1 MIVGG
6 YAVIPILLRPFV
18 GRWSDAGRRIR
29 LMRIGLLSFAV
40 SFALMIFTESIWVFF
55 ALRCV
60 QGIGMAAYPTA
71 AGSFIAEIVP
81 PRRRGEGLGFFGLA
95 TSGSQMITPLV
106 GGLVVAHFGG
116 FDAVLVLGVA
126 TAGLAL
132 ALTVLQREPTHSGH
146 PAPPMSLRAL
156 VPPAAVFP
164 MLVFLSITLTF
175 SAAAT
180 FLPAFEDADPNRDL
194 GGVTGLG
201 LFFVFGGAAAMI
213 TRPIAGRISDRLG
226 RVPVIIPGL
235 IATIAGLVVLT
246 QAQVPEML
254 WIAGA
259 LTGVGMGGAH
269 TGLLALA
276 VDRVAPTQRGGA
288 TATFQ
293 LAWDIGGFVG
303 GGPVLGLVGG
313 VLSVE
318 MVFWAAAVAAVV
330 ALGALLVGRAMGW
343 TRPHASFVDAST

>member
-29 LMRIGLLSFAV
+29 LMRIGLISFAV

-132 ALTVLQREPTHSGH
+132 ALTVLQRSRPT
-146 PAPPMSLRAL
+146 RA
-156 VPPAAVFP
+156 
-164 MLVFLSITLTF
+164 
-175 SAAAT
+175 
-180 FLPAFEDADPNRDL
+180 
-194 GGVTGLG
+194 
-201 LFFVFGGAAAMI
+201 
-213 TRPIAGRISDRLG
+213 TRRR
-226 RVPVIIPGL
+226 R
-235 IATIAGLVVLT
+235 
-246 QAQVPEML
+246 
-254 WIAGA
+254 
-259 LTGVGMGGAH
+259 
-269 TGLLALA
+269 
-276 VDRVAPTQRGGA
+276 
-288 TATFQ
+288 
-293 LAWDIGGFVG
+293 
-303 GGPVLGLVGG
+303 
-313 VLSVE
+313 
-318 MVFWAAAVAAVV
+318 
-330 ALGALLVGRAMGW
+330 
-343 TRPHASFVDAST
+343 